1 MPDYYTLLGVSRE
14 SSEEEIKSSY
24 KALIKKWHPDVGM
37 GDSTTNQLM
46 TRQLNEAYE
55 VLCDRAKRR
64 QYDIAQEKAKNERE
78 KWVEYAKRQKNA
90 EEYRERTVR
99 GPSVEHVEEN
109 EKKNKAKIVRQRIE
123 KWMIILSKYMV
134 DHQWASSTFE
144 QLPESIRLKALAGNL
159 SLEDVFLIY
168 CTFQIEKSKMGIK
181 TSYFN
186 PKKIKQML
194 DTSKSHED
202 MEVGMQ
208 LISKEELIL
217 QLNLK
222 VKAGLFNKI
231 KLTEDEYRV
240 IQKFMKFHKYLLNRS
255 EDFFAGVNKF
265 SITKGEWELAKELI
279 KTEAKI

>member
-55 VLCDRAKRR
+55 VLSDRIKRR
-64 QYDIAQEKAKNERE
+64 LYDIAQEKAKNERE
-78 KWVEYAKRQKNA
+78 KWVEYAKRQQNA
-90 EEYRERTVR
+90 EEYRKRTVR

-109 EKKNKAKIVRQRIE
+109 ERKNKAKIVKQRIE

-144 QLPESIRLKALAGNL
+144 QMPESIRLKTLAGNL
-159 SLEDVFLIY
+159 TLEDVFLIY

-222 VKAGLFNKI
+222 VKAGLFNKV